1 MTVDSPTPSVTARTI
16 VVGLVRACH
25 PEPSVAVTAM
35 AVALAFAGRRTA
47 PGVAA
52 VGLAVLAGQL
62 SVGWHNDWL
71 DAERD
76 RAAARPDKPVA
87 QGAVGRA
94 TVGRAA
100 GVALVAVVPLSLLSG
115 WRAAAAHLAAV
126 GLAWGYNARL
136 KATVASFVPY
146 ALAFPLLLAF
156 VSLGQRGA
164 PWPPWWALL
173 TAALLGSGAH
183 LVNAAPDIADDLAS
197 GVAGLPQRLG
207 YGRSVA
213 AAAVLLLAATV
224 VAVTGPG
231 HPGAVAL
238 STLGAASL
246 VVALA
251 AALGRR
257 PGSRWLF
264 RAAMLVAL
272 IDVAA
277 LVAQGRTVG

>member
-1 MTVDSPTPSVTARTI
+1 MTVDDPTPSLTARQ
-16 VVGLVRACH
+16 VAVGLVGACH
-25 PEPSVAVTAM
+25 PEPSVAVTVM
-35 AVALAFAGRRTA
+35 AVALAVAGTRST
-47 PGVAA
+47 PGVVA

-76 RAAARPDKPVA
+76 RAAARSDKPVA
-87 QGAVGRA
+87 RGAVSRAAVGRA
-94 TVGRAA
+94 AA
-100 GVALVAVVPLSLLSG
+100 AALVAVVPLSLLSG
-115 WRAAAAHLAAV
+115 WRAAAAHLTAV
-126 GLAWGYNARL
+126 GLAWAYNARL
-136 KATVASFVPY
+136 KATVASVVPY
-146 ALAFPLLLAF
+146 ALAFPLLVAF

-197 GVAGLPQRLG
+197 GLAGLPSRLG
-207 YGRSVA
+207 YRRSVGV
-213 AAAVLLLAATV
+213 AAVLLLAATV
-224 VAVTGPG
+224 VAVVGPG
-231 HPGAVAL
+231 HPGPAAL
-238 STLGAASL
+238 SALVAATL

-251 AALGRR
+251 VGFGRR

-272 IDVAA
+272 IDVAT